1 MAAQNEGVTQAIG
14 SFYWDDSETV
24 FLGILTIYVSVLYLP
39 TVSKSNAWDFALS
52 WRRFP

>member
-24 FLGILTIYVSVLYLP
+24 FLGIPTIVRLNIIP
-39 TVSKSNAWDFALS
+39 ANCF
-52 WRRFP
+52 